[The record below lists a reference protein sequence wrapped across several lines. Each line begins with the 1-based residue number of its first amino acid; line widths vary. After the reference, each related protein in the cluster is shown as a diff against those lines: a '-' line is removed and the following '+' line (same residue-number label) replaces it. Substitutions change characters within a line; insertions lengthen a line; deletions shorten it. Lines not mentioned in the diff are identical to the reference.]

1 MAAAS
6 DKARFY
12 LEQQVPELRE
22 WERREI
28 FTKEEISAIASKRS
42 DFEHILNAR
51 GSTPSDYARY
61 AEYEMNLDTLRRR
74 RVKRKGVKTT
84 AYTGQKHIFSI
95 LDRSTRK
102 FHGDLGLWMQY
113 IEYARSQKANK
124 KLNKLLTE
132 VLRMHPTKAEVW
144 IYAARYAV
152 DVQADVP
159 AARNYMQRGL
169 RFCSKS
175 RAIYLE
181 YARLEMGYVAK
192 INARRRILGIEPGKN
207 DSVETVNDESEQG
220 TQEEDRDADMIA
232 LPTFAA
238 EDVVDQDEDEDGDN
252 KLANVGADD
261 PALTPAM
268 TGAIPLAIFDAAMKQ
283 FASPAD
289 LAEQF
294 FNTFTIFTRLPFL
307 PRILEHVL
315 DKMLESAPVS
325 PTTLS
330 CSCRLPL
337 IGLAVDDPAFP
348 AALGKTLKE
357 LRSSLE
363 KTSDRR
369 ALAQKI
375 CDWLSPLS
383 TQETLTPE
391 LKKVI
396 SATLK
401 QLKRETVD
409 QTASG

>member
-28 FTKEEISAIASKRS
+28 FSKEEISAIASKRS

-61 AEYEMNLDTLRRR
+61 AEYEMNLDSLRRK

-113 IEYARSQKANK
+113 LEYARSQKANK

-175 RAIYLE
+175 RAMYLE
-181 YARLEMGYVAK
+181 YARLEMVYVAK

-207 DSVETVNDESEQG
+207 DSMEGVDTGEEEEQQEDRNADMI
-220 TQEEDRDADMIA
+220 TLPTFTAEDLADQEEDEEVERKIA
-232 LPTFAA
+232 NAGT
-238 EDVVDQDEDEDGDN
+238 N
-252 KLANVGADD
+252 D

-283 FASPAD
+283 FASPSD

-294 FNTFTIFTRLPFL
+294 FNTFAIFSKLSFL
-307 PRILEHVL
+307 DRILQHVV
-315 DKMLESAPVS
+315 DQMVESAPS
-325 PTTLS
+325 SSSTLS
-330 CSCRLPL
+330 CSCRMPL
-337 IGLAVDDPAFP
+337 IGLANDDPAFP
-348 AALGKTLKE
+348 VALGKALKMV
-357 LRSSLE
+357 RSALE
-363 KTSDRR
+363 KTSDRP
-369 ALAQKI
+369 ALAEKVSA
-375 CDWLSPLS
+375 WLLPISS
-383 TQETLTPE
+383 QETLAPE

-396 SATLK
+396 SATLR
-401 QLKRETVD
+401 QLKKEDLDRIT
-409 QTASG
+409 SG

>member
-28 FTKEEISAIASKRS
+28 FSKEEISAIASKRS

-61 AEYEMNLDTLRRR
+61 AEYEMNLDSLRRK

-113 IEYARSQKANK
+113 LEYARSQKANK
-124 KLNKLLTE
+124 KLNKLLAE

-175 RAIYLE
+175 RAMYLE
-181 YARLEMGYVAK
+181 YARLEMVYVAK

-207 DSVETVNDESEQG
+207 DSVEAVDAGADGE
-220 TQEEDRDADMIA
+220 QEEDRDADMIA
-232 LPTFAA
+232 LPTFTG
-238 EDVVDQDEDEDGDN
+238 EDLAGGDEDEDGES
-252 KLANVGADD
+252 KITNVGGTD

-283 FASPAD
+283 FASPPD

-294 FNTFTIFTRLPFL
+294 FNTFAIFSQLSFL
-307 PRILEHVL
+307 DRILQHVVG
-315 DKMLESAPVS
+315 KMTEAAPSS
-325 PTTLS
+325 PSTLS
-330 CSCRLPL
+330 CSCRMPL

-348 AALGKTLKE
+348 IALGKVLKAI
-357 LRSSLE
+357 RSSLE
-363 KTSDRR
+363 KTSDRPT
-369 ALAQKI
+369 LARKLSG
-375 CDWLSPLS
+375 WLLPIS
-383 TQETLTPE
+383 TQETLAPE

-396 SATLK
+396 SVTLK
-401 QLKRETVD
+401 QLKKEDND
-409 QTASG
+409 QSASS